1 MRRTVTFAKNHQSS
15 CLLGHT
21 LNCRIAQYSIVGVFE
36 RGMAS
41 NHDDLARLAS
51 FFGGEEAINVVKA
64 LYAAGTTTDD
74 VVANQANVR
83 LNTARKILYKLYDHA
98 LVTCTRSRDETTG
111 WFIYHWKLQPDQL
124 DAFVRSRKKKA
135 LEKMRTRLEYEK
147 GHSFFMCKG
156 CLTVRVT
163 FEEAME
169 SAFRCSGCNGQ
180 LVSEDNS
187 RTVQVLEDLS
197 RKLESELQE
206 RPAAFAP

>member
-1 MRRTVTFAKNHQSS
+1 V
-15 CLLGHT
+15 
-21 LNCRIAQYSIVGVFE
+21 
-36 RGMAS
+36 
-41 NHDDLARLAS
+41 
-51 FFGGEEAINVVKA
+51 
-64 LYAAGTTTDD
+64 
-74 VVANQANVR
+74 
-83 LNTARKILYKLYDHA
+83 
-98 LVTCTRSRDETTG
+98 RSRDEKTG

-135 LEKMRTRLEYEK
+135 LEKMRSRLEYEK

-169 SAFRCSGCNGQ
+169 SAFRCSSCNGS
-180 LVSEDNS
+180 LISEDNS

>member
-1 MRRTVTFAKNHQSS
+1 MGNH
-15 CLLGHT
+15 
-21 LNCRIAQYSIVGVFE
+21 
-36 RGMAS
+36 
-41 NHDDLARLAS
+41 HDDLARLAS

-64 LYAAGTTTDD
+64 LAQAGTTTDD
-74 VVANQANVR
+74 VIATQANVR
-83 LNTARKILYKLYDHA
+83 LNTARKVLYKLYDHA
-98 LVTCTRSRDETTG
+98 LVTCQRSRDEKTG

-135 LEKMRTRLEYEK
+135 LEKMRTRLEYER

-169 SAFRCSGCNGQ
+169 SAFRCSSCNGQ
-180 LVSEDNS
+180 LISEDNS
-187 RTVQVLEDLS
+187 RTLQVLEDLS

-206 RPAAFAP
+206 RPAAFHPDKI